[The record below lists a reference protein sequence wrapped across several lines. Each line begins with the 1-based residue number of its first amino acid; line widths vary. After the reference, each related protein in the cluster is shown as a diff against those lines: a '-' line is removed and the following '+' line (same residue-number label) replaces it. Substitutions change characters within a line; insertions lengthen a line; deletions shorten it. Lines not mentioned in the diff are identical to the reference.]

1 MMARAPRPTRIVFWV
16 IIAVVIVV
24 QVFPIAWLMV
34 SSFRHNLE
42 LSTDPFGLP
51 KSFTL
56 DNYVTVFARSS
67 TLLYMRNSG
76 IIAAVSLV
84 LIVITASLASFAISK
99 LRFRFRN
106 QIFSYFLMGLTVPVV
121 VTLIPLFTNYVRF
134 GILDTYLSMI
144 LPMTAFSL
152 PVSVL
157 LFVNFFKFVPDE
169 IVEAAVLDG
178 YSAYGIFGRIV
189 FPLSTNTVVTVV
201 AMNAIFI
208 WNDFVFSLTFI
219 NKTARK
225 TISLG
230 LQDFIGSHGLTDW
243 GATFAAICISTLP
256 TLILYFALNRK
267 VVGGMTLGA
276 VKD

>member
-1 MMARAPRPTRIVFWV
+1 MARALRPTRIVFWV
-16 IIAVVIVV
+16 IIVLVVVM
-24 QVFPIAWLMV
+24 QVFPIAWLLV

-56 DNYVTVFARSS
+56 ENYVTIFAKSS
-67 TLLYMRNSG
+67 TLLYMRNSA

-99 LRFRFRN
+99 LRFRFRK

-134 GILDTYLSMI
+134 GILDTFLSMI

-169 IVEAAVLDG
+169 IVEAGVLDG
-178 YSAYGIFGRIV
+178 CSAYGIFGRIV

-219 NKTARK
+219 NRTVRK

-256 TLILYFALNRK
+256 TLIVYFALNRK

>member
-1 MMARAPRPTRIVFWV
+1 MARAPRPTRIVFWV
-16 IIAVVIVV
+16 IICVVIVV
-24 QVFPIAWLMV
+24 QVFPIAWLLV

-42 LSTDPFGLP
+42 LSTDPFGWP
-51 KSFTL
+51 RGFTL
-56 DNYVTVFARSS
+56 ENYVTVFAKSS
-67 TLLYMRNSG
+67 TLLYMRNSA

-99 LRFRFRN
+99 LRFRFRKQVFN
-106 QIFSYFLMGLTVPVV
+106 YFLVGLTVPVV

-169 IVEAAVLDG
+169 IVEAGVLDG
-178 YSAYGIFGRIV
+178 CTAYGIFARIV
-189 FPLSTNTVVTVV
+189 FPLSMNVVVTVV

>member
-1 MMARAPRPTRIVFWV
+1 MMRAPRPTRIVFWI
-16 IIAVVIVV
+16 IIAVVIVT
-24 QVFPIAWLMV
+24 QVFPIAWLLV

-56 DNYVTVFARSS
+56 DNYVTVFAKSS
-67 TLLYMRNSG
+67 TLMYMRNSG

-84 LIVITASLASFAISK
+84 LIVVTASLASFAISK
-99 LRFRFRN
+99 LRFRFRKQVFN
-106 QIFSYFLMGLTVPVV
+106 YFLMGLTVPVV

-169 IVEAAVLDG
+169 IVEAGVLDG
-178 YSAYGIFGRIV
+178 CSAYGIFGRIV

>member
-1 MMARAPRPTRIVFWV
+1 MRRSLRPTRIVFYLFV
-16 IIAVVIVV
+16 AVLVVV
-24 QVFPIAWLMV
+24 QVFPVAWLVV

-42 LSTDPFGLP
+42 LSIDPFGLP
-51 KSFTL
+51 KAFTL
-56 DNYVTVFARSS
+56 ANYVTVFAKSN
-67 TLLYMRNSG
+67 TLLYMRNSA
-76 IIAAVSLV
+76 IIAAISLV
-84 LIVITASLASFAISK
+84 LIVSTASMASFSISK
-99 LRFRFRN
+99 LRFRYRN
-106 QIFSYFLMGLTVPVV
+106 QIFSYFLMGLTIPVV
-121 VTLIPLFTNYVRF
+121 VTLIPLFSTYVRL

-178 YSAYGIFGRIV
+178 CSTYGVFARIV
-189 FPLSTNTVVTVV
+189 FPLSMNTVVTVV

-219 NKTARK
+219 NRTARK

-256 TLILYFALNRK
+256 TLVVYFALNKK

-276 VKD
+276 VKE